1 MMRRFLGFIF
11 LLLSTIGKTYAQK
24 AFLRHYTTNEGLPS
38 DKIYA
43 CVQDH
48 RGFMWFGTD
57 NGVVRFDGKRFEKFS
72 VKEGLPDNDAFYIF
86 EDREFRL
93 WVITWKQAP
102 CFFYNDVL
110 HTVHNDTLLNRYFN
124 HLSEFRFD
132 VNAHTKRIIFYFVKP
147 PKPDSKVTKEEITL
161 LEYPNFKDIP
171 MRALDVPS
179 INFQLLTL
187 NGVDFLYTFSHY
199 INLSTMQRKTIKKTR
214 NATQIIQIKRN
225 GIDYGFC
232 YNSIEKNHWLVQR
245 SGDTL
250 KVTRRINND
259 FHTGPFSND
268 YNFFYWQN
276 SKGDIYK
283 WQGDDSAIDLNVNL
297 SNERVSH
304 MYTDKTG
311 NLWISTLDNG
321 LYMKPNSGGVLF
333 DTKGQVPTCFV
344 TSNDTVFIGTEN
356 LSLLEFNKGKLKSI
370 PIQTYDQRATRTLAM
385 AISNHRLFFGGDY
398 YMGSMKL
405 GSGTL
410 EYFNYDDLFNSI
422 KDIETLKDN
431 KLLIACAH
439 GAGVFD
445 TKKGEIDIIYWRT
458 RSTAI
463 NKSPN
468 GDIWI
473 GTINGLFKKTTQQAQ
488 PAKWIT
494 HSKLD
499 SARITDIK
507 LDAKNRIWIGTSQ
520 FGVFVVDGNQI
531 LNISQT
537 LNLTKSLS
545 SFNVKSLFISPKNE
559 IWVSTDNG
567 INRIDFKTNGDFR
580 ILKLNSTS
588 GFQSNIVNACIVL
601 NDSIFVATARGLARF
616 PVQQSDI
623 SEIPGLEITHV
634 WVNLKINN
642 TLGKLILKPSENNI
656 SIEFAAISLK
666 NADNIEYRYRVLG
679 LDSHWVYTA
688 NNKVDFLGLNSGQYT
703 FQVQALNLL
712 TGEVSTIRQLQFTI
726 LKPWYRQIWFYFLVI
741 IIGAILIYL
750 FIRQR
755 ISMIKQQSAF
765 KSGIEKQMAGLE
777 MQALRAQ
784 MNPHFIFNALTAIQN
799 YFIQHKTE
807 AANAYMARFARLI
820 RQLLENSRNNFT
832 PLIEELDLLTNY
844 MELEEMRFEDKFEFK
859 IQIHPDIV
867 TSQYQLPSMLL
878 QPLLENS
885 VNHGM
890 RALKKR
896 GLIELIIDKTDT
908 HLVCIVQ
915 DNGLGINH
923 TEQNSNK
930 NQMHKSRGMELLN
943 SRITTL
949 NKMNDILIELSIE
962 DLSDKYEGR
971 TGTRTEIKIPLAFT
985 KDKMRIYE

>member
-1 MMRRFLGFIF
+1 MRRFLGFVF
-11 LLLSTIGKTYAQK
+11 LLLFTGIKIYAQK

-93 WVITWKQAP
+93 WIITWKQAP

-124 HLSEFRFD
+124 QLSEFRFD

-147 PKPDSKVTKEEITL
+147 PKPDSKVIKEEITL

-225 GIDYGFC
+225 GKDYGFC
-232 YNSIEKNHWLVQR
+232 YNSIEKNHWLVQQ

-297 SNERVSH
+297 LNERVSH

-311 NLWISTLDNG
+311 NLWISTLENG

-333 DTKGQVPTCFV
+333 DTKGLVPTCFAI
-344 TSNDTVFIGTEN
+344 SNDSIFIGTEN
-356 LSLLEFNKGKLKSI
+356 LNLLLYHKGQLNKI
-370 PIQTYDQRATRTLAM
+370 PINTYDQRATRTLAM
-385 AISNHRLFFGGDY
+385 VVLNHKLFFGGDY
-398 YMGSMKL
+398 YL
-405 GSGTL
+405 GAMDLKTGHKET
-410 EYFNYDDLFNSI
+410 FAYDDLFNSI
-422 KDIETLKDN
+422 KDLETWGYD
-431 KLLIACAH
+431 KLLIATAH
-439 GAGVFD
+439 GAGIYNVK
-445 TKKGEIDIIYWRT
+445 TRKIDAIYWRT

-463 NKSPN
+463 NISQN
-468 GDIWI
+468 GIVWI
-473 GTINGLFKKTTQQAQ
+473 GTINGVYKITKNKTV
-488 PAKWIT
+488 PEKWVSR
-494 HSKLD
+494 SKLD

-507 LDAKNRIWIGTSQ
+507 VDAKNRLWIGTSQ
-520 FGVFVVDGNQI
+520 YGVFVIEGEKT
-531 LNISQT
+531 LNITQS
-537 LNLTKSLS
+537 LNTGKSLS
-545 SFNVKSLFISPKNE
+545 SYNVKSILVTPGNE
-559 IWVSTDNG
+559 VWVSTDNG
-567 INRIDFKTNGDFR
+567 INRIDLQPNGQYR
-580 ILKLNSTS
+580 IYKINSTS
-588 GFQSNIVNACIVL
+588 GFQSNIVNACLVYS
-601 NDSIFVATARGLARF
+601 DSIFVASARGLARF
-616 PVQQSDI
+616 PLNLSYL
-623 SEIPGLEITHV
+623 SEIPDLEITHL
-634 WVNLKINN
+634 WVNLKEKNSLEN
-642 TLGKLILKPSENNI
+642 LKFSPSENNI
-656 SIEFAAISLK
+656 SIEYAAISLK
-666 NADNIEYRYRVLG
+666 NADNIQYRYRVLG
-679 LDSHWVYTA
+679 LDSQWVYTT
-688 NNKVDFLGLNSGQYT
+688 NTKVDFLGLTAGQFT
-703 FQVQALNLL
+703 FQVQAINML
-712 TGEVSTIRQLQFTI
+712 TGEASGIQQLRFTI
-726 LKPWYRQIWFYFLVI
+726 LKPWYKQFWFYLLLFLSI
-741 IIGAILIYL
+741 ALMLFL
-750 FIRQR
+750 FIKRRIAFVKRQGE
-755 ISMIKQQSAF
+755 F
-765 KSGIEKQMAGLE
+765 KAGIEKQMAGLE

-807 AANAYMARFARLI
+807 EANAYMARFARLI

-832 PLIEELDLLTNY
+832 PLDEELDLLTNY
-844 MELEEMRFEDKFEFK
+844 MELEEMRFEDKFEFR
-859 IQIHPDIV
+859 IQIQADIV
-867 TSQYQLPSMLL
+867 TAQFQLPSMLL

-890 RALKKR
+890 RALKNK
-896 GLIELIIDKTDT
+896 GLIELIIEKTDT
-908 HLVCIVQ
+908 HLLCIVQ
-915 DNGLGINH
+915 DNGLGIH
-923 TEQNSNK
+923 HSEEQNAKNK
-930 NQMHKSRGMELLN
+930 MHKSRGMELLN
-943 SRITTL
+943 SRINTL
-949 NKMNDILIELSIE
+949 NKMNDIFIELTIE
-962 DLSDKYEGR
+962 DLSEKHAGR
-971 TGTRTEIKIPLAFT
+971 TGTRTEIKIPLVFT